1 MAALL
6 DRLDLRGERRG
17 RPPPLQD
24 VRDDRPLPG
33 SGCRAGPRLCA
44 RRGKRPRRVRRHRR
58 RSGGRCIRVHG
69 GTAGDHSGGHLAF
82 RPREDR
88 ARGGPALVP
97 DRRAFWGRRRAPY
110 RARTRSGPRSSGVR
124 RRDRQ
129 RTPRGRPGGGS
140 GSEEARPRA
149 SCRPGG
155 GRHRRR
161 AEDERGGAG
170 RPPRLPRE
178 ADATVEI
185 RKLLVAN
192 RGEIAVRIFATCER
206 LGIATVA
213 VAPPDDRGALHT
225 RRAGETVAIAGYL
238 DGQEHVRAA
247 RESGADAVHPGY
259 GFLAESPEFATAV
272 RDADL
277 LWIGPPPDVLRAA
290 GDKLEAKRI
299 AAEAGVPVV
308 PEGDPAKIGFPLVI
322 KAAAGG
328 GGRGMRVVRA
338 ADELDEALAAARREA
353 EAAFGDDRVFFE
365 RYVERPRHVEV
376 QLLAGA
382 ERVSS
387 LGAGTAEF
395 MLEGESFWFLELNAR
410 IQVEH
415 PVTELVTGIDLVEQ
429 QLAIASGGSASALES
444 TRDPEGHAVEARLY
458 AEDPLTFLPQAGR
471 IERLRLPED
480 VRVDAGV
487 EEGDEVPVA
496 YDPLIAKLIAHGE
509 TREEAFDRLAR
520 ALRETEVR
528 GLTTNLPFL
537 RWLVAHPELRAGR
550 ATTAFLIDY
559 PPLSRAPK
567 VSGPWA
573 GSWGRG
579 RRSSP
584 LLTVE
589 ATARA
594 TEGAGAEQS
603 VVKAPMPGVVV
614 RVLAAEGDRVEP
626 RQPLVLLEAMKME
639 TPLVSP
645 YAAVVR
651 RVLVSEGDRVAA
663 GAVLVELEE

>member
-1 MAALL
+1 M
-6 DRLDLRGERRG
+6 
-17 RPPPLQD
+17 
-24 VRDDRPLPG
+24 
-33 SGCRAGPRLCA
+33 
-44 RRGKRPRRVRRHRR
+44 
-58 RSGGRCIRVHG
+58 
-69 GTAGDHSGGHLAF
+69 
-82 RPREDR
+82 
-88 ARGGPALVP
+88 
-97 DRRAFWGRRRAPY
+97 
-110 RARTRSGPRSSGVR
+110 
-124 RRDRQ
+124 
-129 RTPRGRPGGGS
+129 
-140 GSEEARPRA
+140 
-149 SCRPGG
+149 
-155 GRHRRR
+155 
-161 AEDERGGAG
+161 
-170 RPPRLPRE
+170 
-178 ADATVEI
+178 EI

-213 VAPPDDRGALHT
+213 VAPPDDRRALHT

-247 RESGADAVHPGY
+247 RESGADAIHPGY
-259 GFLAESPEFATAV
+259 GFLAERPEFAATV

-277 LWIGPPPDVLRAA
+277 LWIGPPPEVLRAA

-308 PEGDPAKIGFPLVI
+308 PKGDPAEIGFPFVV

-328 GGRGMRVVRA
+328 GGRGMRVVCA
-338 ADELDEALAAARREA
+338 PDDLDEALAAARREA
-353 EAAFGDDRVFFE
+353 KAAFGDDRVFFE

-382 ERVSS
+382 EGVSS
-387 LGAGTAEF
+387 LGERDCSVQRRHQKILEESPSPAVDADLRASLGEAAVAFARAVGYVGAGTAEF

-415 PVTELVTGIDLVEQ
+415 PVTELVTGVDLVEQ
-429 QLAIASGGSASALES
+429 QLAIASGRQASALGS

-471 IERLRLPED
+471 IERLRLPDD

-487 EEGDEVPVA
+487 EQGDEVPVA

-509 TREEAFDRLAR
+509 TREEALDRLAKG
-520 ALRETEVR
+520 LRETEVR
-528 GLTTNLPFL
+528 GVTTNLPLL

-550 ATTAFLIDY
+550 ATTAFLTDY

-573 GSWGRG
+573 GSWGRERG
-579 RRSSP
+579 SRP

-589 ATARA
+589 ATARV
-594 TEGAGAEQS
+594 TEAAGAEQS

-651 RVLVSEGDRVAA
+651 RVLVSEGDRVAG

>member
-1 MAALL
+1 
-6 DRLDLRGERRG
+6 
-17 RPPPLQD
+17 
-24 VRDDRPLPG
+24 
-33 SGCRAGPRLCA
+33 
-44 RRGKRPRRVRRHRR
+44 
-58 RSGGRCIRVHG
+58 
-69 GTAGDHSGGHLAF
+69 
-82 RPREDR
+82 
-88 ARGGPALVP
+88 
-97 DRRAFWGRRRAPY
+97 
-110 RARTRSGPRSSGVR
+110 
-124 RRDRQ
+124 
-129 RTPRGRPGGGS
+129 
-140 GSEEARPRA
+140 
-149 SCRPGG
+149 
-155 GRHRRR
+155 
-161 AEDERGGAG
+161 
-170 RPPRLPRE
+170 
-178 ADATVEI
+178 VEI

-192 RGEIAVRIFATCER
+192 RGEIAVRIFATCDR

-213 VAPPDDRGALHT
+213 VAPQDDRGALHT

-247 RESGADAVHPGY
+247 LESGADAVHPGY

-308 PEGDPAKIGFPLVI
+308 PEGDPAEIGFPLVI

-338 ADELDEALAAARREA
+338 PDELDEALAAARREA

-387 LGAGTAEF
+387 LGERDCSVQRRHQKILEESPSPAVDADLRASLGKAAVAFARAVGYLGAGTAEF

-429 QLAIASGGSASALES
+429 QLAIASGGSASALGS

-550 ATTAFLIDY
+550 ATTAFLTDY

-573 GSWGRG
+573 GSWGRERG
-579 RRSSP
+579 SSP

-594 TEGAGAEQS
+594 TEGAGAEQT

>member
-1 MAALL
+1 
-6 DRLDLRGERRG
+6 
-17 RPPPLQD
+17 
-24 VRDDRPLPG
+24 
-33 SGCRAGPRLCA
+33 
-44 RRGKRPRRVRRHRR
+44 
-58 RSGGRCIRVHG
+58 
-69 GTAGDHSGGHLAF
+69 
-82 RPREDR
+82 
-88 ARGGPALVP
+88 
-97 DRRAFWGRRRAPY
+97 
-110 RARTRSGPRSSGVR
+110 
-124 RRDRQ
+124 
-129 RTPRGRPGGGS
+129 
-140 GSEEARPRA
+140 
-149 SCRPGG
+149 
-155 GRHRRR
+155 
-161 AEDERGGAG
+161 
-170 RPPRLPRE
+170 
-178 ADATVEI
+178 VEI

-225 RRAGETVAIAGYL
+225 RRSGETVAIAGYL

-247 RESGADAVHPGY
+247 RASGADAVHPGY

-308 PEGDPAKIGFPLVI
+308 PEGDPAEIGFPLVI

-338 ADELDEALAAARREA
+338 PEELDEALAAARREA

-387 LGAGTAEF
+387 LGERDCSVQRRHQKILEESPSPAVDADLRASLGKAAVAFARAVGYLGAGTAEF

-429 QLAIASGGSASALES
+429 QLAIASGGSASALGS
-444 TRDPEGHAVEARLY
+444 TRDPEGHAVEVRLY

-550 ATTAFLIDY
+550 ATTAFLTDY

-573 GSWGRG
+573 GSWGRERG
-579 RRSSP
+579 SSP

-594 TEGAGAEQS
+594 TEGAGAEQT

>member
-1 MAALL
+1 
-6 DRLDLRGERRG
+6 
-17 RPPPLQD
+17 
-24 VRDDRPLPG
+24 
-33 SGCRAGPRLCA
+33 
-44 RRGKRPRRVRRHRR
+44 
-58 RSGGRCIRVHG
+58 
-69 GTAGDHSGGHLAF
+69 
-82 RPREDR
+82 
-88 ARGGPALVP
+88 
-97 DRRAFWGRRRAPY
+97 
-110 RARTRSGPRSSGVR
+110 
-124 RRDRQ
+124 
-129 RTPRGRPGGGS
+129 
-140 GSEEARPRA
+140 
-149 SCRPGG
+149 
-155 GRHRRR
+155 
-161 AEDERGGAG
+161 
-170 RPPRLPRE
+170 
-178 ADATVEI
+178 VEI
-185 RKLLVAN
+185 RKVLVAN

-213 VAPPDDRGALHT
+213 VAPPDDGGALHT

-238 DGQEHVRAA
+238 DGREHVRAA

-308 PEGDPAKIGFPLVI
+308 PEGDPAEIGFPLVI

-338 ADELDEALAAARREA
+338 PEELDEALAAARREA

-365 RYVERPRHVEV
+365 RYMERPRHVEV

-387 LGAGTAEF
+387 LGERDCSVQRRHQKILEESPSPAVDADLRASLGKAAVAFARAVGYLGAGTAEF

-429 QLAIASGGSASALES
+429 QLAIASGGSASALGS

-550 ATTAFLIDY
+550 ATTAFLTDY

-573 GSWGRG
+573 GSWGRERG
-579 RRSSP
+579 SSR

-594 TEGAGAEQS
+594 TEGAGAEQT